1 MVRFSAFVPNADG
14 CGGCTGG
21 STGGSGVWAPRVLD
35 RARIFVCG
43 VGGGGVSPLFPR
55 RLCSEDDVPEVSG
68 PLTDG
73 TNSDDNDIFF
83 DAKMSHSPIST
94 NPSPLE
100 ESFGSHL
107 PPDEGEEVVEPKS
120 PPPEEQLGSFWDE
133 QGRHRSWRLRNKR
146 LVVGE
151 KW

>member
-1 MVRFSAFVPNADG
+1 MVLSASQETSGSDGQIIFSIVFLAFVRKNPPSPSNL
-14 CGGCTGG
+14 CLTGKMRG
-21 STGGSGVWAPRVLD
+21 IP
-35 RARIFVCG
+35 
-43 VGGGGVSPLFPR
+43 
-55 RLCSEDDVPEVSG
+55 EDDVPEVSG

-73 TNSDDNDIFF
+73 TDSDDNDIFF

-133 QGRHRSWRLRNKR
+133 QGRRRSWRLRNKR
-146 LVVGE
+146 MVVGE